1 MYSIRVL
8 PEGAPNTVTRKRG
21 RPKMS
26 PTNVTETEVN
36 EIPVQRTRFDLDNM
50 EEVTVKKTVPFTNV
64 TKVEDALA
72 LLGNNTEKLV
82 EVINRGLRAEV
93 GAKAVNDPAIP
104 WMIENEEGD
113 LVPFTG
119 TLVNAT
125 DVNVLVLNLA
135 KQVFGYSKDKPIEV
149 RKAAKESAKNFI
161 KTSDVI
167 REGFKKQALASSTT
181 ETEA

>member
-1 MYSIRVL
+1 MYTLRVI
-8 PEGAPNTVTRKRG
+8 PESDAVTVTRKRG

-26 PTNVTETEVN
+26 PTPETDVN
-36 EIPVQRTRFDLDNM
+36 EIPVQRTRFDLDSM

-64 TKVEDALA
+64 KNATEALA
-72 LLGNNTEKLV
+72 FLGNSEEKLV

-93 GAKAVNDPAIP
+93 GSKAVNDPSIP
-104 WMIENEEGD
+104 WMIENDEGE
-113 LVPFTG
+113 LIPFTG

-135 KQVFGYSKDKPIEV
+135 KQVFGYSKDKSIEV

-167 REGFKKQALASSTT
+167 REGFKKQALAANNTP